1 MAVTLG
7 TMPTTTRFRPYGR
20 GGDEGDDDMDD
31 FSGRI
36 AVITGGA
43 SGIGFATARRLAD
56 EGMRLLLADIE
67 RGRLDAAV
75 AELSER
81 GAEVDGAV
89 CDVADRESVE
99 ALADRAWERFGG
111 CDLLFNNAGVAVFG
125 EMSEMTHADWQW
137 DIDVDLWGPIH
148 GVEAFV
154 PRMIDQGRGGHVVN
168 TASFA
173 GLVPNRGLG
182 AYTVAKYGVVALS
195 ECLRTELREHE
206 IGVSVVCP
214 MRVSTD
220 IDDSHRNRTDEYGGT
235 EAGRGPA
242 EPPPEEKFAGDV
254 ITPAEVAEL
263 IVTAVREQI
272 LYVHT
277 HATSRDLIERRFGR
291 IDRAFDDLGVS

>member
-1 MAVTLG
+1 
-7 TMPTTTRFRPYGR
+7 
-20 GGDEGDDDMDD
+20 MDD
-31 FSGRI
+31 FDGRV

-43 SGIGFATARRLAD
+43 SGIGLATAHRLAG
-56 EGMRLLLADIE
+56 EGMRVMLADIE
-67 RGRLDAAV
+67 DSRLRVAVDELAA
-75 AELSER
+75 A
-81 GAEVDGAV
+81 GADVDGTT
-89 CDVADRESVE
+89 CDVADLASVE
-99 ALADRAWERFGG
+99 ALAAATWDRFGG

-125 EMSEMTHADWQW
+125 EMAAMTHADWRW
-137 DIDVDLWGPIH
+137 VIDVDLWGPIH
-148 GVEAFV
+148 GVEVFV
-154 PRMIDQGRGGHVVN
+154 PRMIEQGRGGHVIN

-220 IDDSHRNRTDEYGGT
+220 IDDSHRNRTGDYGGT

-242 EPPPEEKFAGDV
+242 EPPPEEQFAGDV
-254 ITPAEVAEL
+254 IGPDEVAEL

-277 HATSRDLIERRFGR
+277 HATSRALVGRRFER
-291 IDRAFDDLGVS
+291 IDRAFDDLGLG

>member
-1 MAVTLG
+1 
-7 TMPTTTRFRPYGR
+7 
-20 GGDEGDDDMDD
+20 MDD
-31 FSGRI
+31 FTGRV

-43 SGIGFATARRLAD
+43 SGIGLATARRLAD
-56 EGMRLLLADIE
+56 EGMQLLLADIE
-67 RGRLDAAV
+67 RDRLDEV
-75 AELSER
+75 VGELTED
-81 GAEVDGAV
+81 GVEVDGAV
-89 CDVADRESVE
+89 CDVADRDSLV

-111 CDLLFNNAGVAVFG
+111 CDVLFNNAGVAVFG
-125 EMSEMTHADWQW
+125 EMSEMTHADWKW
-137 DIDVDLWGPIH
+137 VIDVDLWGPIH

-154 PRMIDQGRGGHVVN
+154 PRMIEQGRGGHVIN

-220 IDDSHRNRTDEYGGT
+220 IDDSHRNRTDDYGGS

-242 EPPPEEKFAGDV
+242 DPPPEEKFAGDI
-254 ITPAEVAEL
+254 ITPDDVAVL
-263 IVTAVREQI
+263 IVKAIREQI

-277 HATSRDLIERRFGR
+277 HATSRALVGRRFER
-291 IDRAFDDLGVS
+291 IDRAFDDLGLE

>member
-1 MAVTLG
+1 
-7 TMPTTTRFRPYGR
+7 
-20 GGDEGDDDMDD
+20 MDD
-31 FSGRI
+31 FTGRV

-56 EGMRLLLADIE
+56 EGARLMLADIE
-67 RGRLDAAV
+67 ADRLGAAV
-75 AELSER
+75 AELAAT
-81 GAEVDGAV
+81 GADVDGRT
-89 CDVADRESVE
+89 CDVADLSSVQ
-99 ALADRAWERFGG
+99 ALADATWQRFGG
-111 CDLLFNNAGVAVFG
+111 CDVLFNNAGVAVFG
-125 EMSEMTHADWQW
+125 EMAEMSHADWKW
-137 DIDVDLWGPIH
+137 VIDVDLWGPIH
-148 GVEAFV
+148 GVEVFV
-154 PRMIDQGRGGHVVN
+154 PRMIEQGRGGHVIN

-220 IDDSHRNRTDEYGGT
+220 IDDSHRNRTADYGGT

-242 EPPPEEKFAGDV
+242 EPPPEEEFAGDV
-254 ITPAEVAEL
+254 IAPAAVAEL
-263 IVTAVREQI
+263 IVAAVRGQI

-277 HATSRDLIERRFGR
+277 HLTSRELIGRRFAR
-291 IDRAFDDLGVS
+291 IDRAFDDLGLA

>member
-1 MAVTLG
+1 
-7 TMPTTTRFRPYGR
+7 
-20 GGDEGDDDMDD
+20 MDD
-31 FSGRI
+31 FSGRV

-43 SGIGFATARRLAD
+43 SGIGFATARRLVD
-56 EGMRLLLADIE
+56 EGMRVVLADIE
-67 RGRLDAAV
+67 ADRLDGAL
-75 AELSER
+75 AELAAI
-81 GAEVDGAV
+81 GAEVDGMV
-89 CDVADRESVE
+89 CDVADRDSVE
-99 ALADRAWERFGG
+99 SLADRAWDRFDG

-125 EMSEMTHADWQW
+125 EMSEMSHADWRW
-137 DIDVDLWGPIH
+137 VIDVDLWGPIH

-154 PRMIDQGRGGHVVN
+154 PRMIEQGRGGHVVN

-195 ECLRTELREHE
+195 ECLRTELREHG

-214 MRVSTD
+214 MRVTTD
-220 IDDSHRNRTDEYGGT
+220 IDDSHRNRTDEYGGS

-242 EPPPEEKFAGDV
+242 DPPPEEQFAGDI
-254 ITPAEVAEL
+254 ITPDEVARL

-277 HATSRDLIERRFGR
+277 HTTSRELIARRFDR
-291 IDRAFDDLGVS
+291 IDRAFDDLGLD